1 MGHDECAIRELSE
14 GRDPCE
20 EHTPPQE
27 KKKTARQITS
37 ALIDYAGNCLRLG
50 LSFKYE
56 HQRTYTYMFIARTL
70 ARLNRKLREIKGR
83 RGLILASVMLPAPK
97 MLILICSLLPTLVYS
112 AVPNDR
118 VVKSYMEGSFVYPMI
133 YYTVLLERRSSLH
146 LFTVLLPTVAVV
158 LLSLLVFWLPPESD
172 RKWTLTAVALLTSL
186 LLLYQAEDILAG
198 STEVPKIVK
207 VLGSAVFMN
216 ALIAA
221 STVLSANMAKS
232 PPSWT
237 LPAALVRFSESL
249 VLRLP
254 CPCPVGQP
262 GNGGDAGV
270 QNKSFSNA
278 MAREWATAARALDR
292 ILGLVFTATFVVL
305 LCI

>member
-1 MGHDECAIRELSE
+1 MVSLSHTGDVIWCPLHSIGATCETDMSDFPFDRHKCDIVFTSVIFTQKDVDIHSAGQPVLPEQELSE
-14 GRDPCE
+14 FRLV
-20 EHTPPQE
+20 
-27 KKKTARQITS
+27 S
-37 ALIDYAGNCLRLG
+37 IDVR
-50 LSFKYE
+50 
-56 HQRTYTYMFIARTL
+56 
-70 ARLNRKLREIKGR
+70 
-83 RGLILASVMLPAPK
+83 
-97 MLILICSLLPTLVYS
+97 
-112 AVPNDR
+112 R
-118 VVKSYMEGSFVYPMI
+118 VVNSYMEGTYIYPMI
-133 YYTVLLERRSSLH
+133 YYTLLLERRSSLH
-146 LFTVLLPTVAVV
+146 LFTLLLPTVAAVF
-158 LLSLLVFWLPPESD
+158 LSLLVFWLPPESD
-172 RKWTLTAVALLTSL
+172 RKWTLIGAALLTSL
-186 LLLYQAEDILAG
+186 LLLYRAEDILAG
-198 STEVPKIVK
+198 STNVPKIVK

-262 GNGGDAGV
+262 GNGEDGGV

-305 LCI
+305 LCV